1 MDKVKNFFIGLFL
14 MVIGGTL
21 FLRNITVTSGG
32 NGGML
37 GGLLST
43 LFGGNTADPKQLSGI
58 MLVLIFVALLIAVI
72 KPNVIT
78 VTVFILSILLFVF
91 SAIAGM
97 KIQLAD
103 MTGLEVAIIV
113 GMFIIGLGMSVG
125 NYIGIAHNDKA
136 VKNSK

>member
-1 MDKVKNFFIGLFL
+1 